1 MYSSCKWKMEVEQT
15 QLMNEHRRATTTTCQ
30 HMMYFH
36 SSAARMVAPAV
47 IGGSGLS
54 SLSEPLIP
62 KNDETLPEQ
71 EEEEAPI
78 PLSSIGVIIGAVLLG
93 AAG

>member
-1 MYSSCKWKMEVEQT
+1 
-15 QLMNEHRRATTTTCQ
+15 
-30 HMMYFH
+30 MMYFH

-78 PLSSIGVIIGAVLLG
+78 PLSSIGVIIGLYLYVDISFVLICSCIFDSCMCL
-93 AAG
+93 

>member
-1 MYSSCKWKMEVEQT
+1 MI
-15 QLMNEHRRATTTTCQ
+15 
-30 HMMYFH
+30 
-36 SSAARMVAPAV
+36 APAV
-47 IGGSGLS
+47 VKGSGMG

-62 KNDETLPEQ
+62 KGNGEEQ
-71 EEEEAPI
+71 QEGAEEEEAPI

>member
-1 MYSSCKWKMEVEQT
+1 
-15 QLMNEHRRATTTTCQ
+15 
-30 HMMYFH
+30 MYFH
-36 SSAARMVAPAV
+36 SYAAKMVAPAI
-47 IGGSGLS
+47 IGSSGLG

-62 KNDETLPEQ
+62 KNEEAREEEQ
-71 EEEEAPI
+71 EQEGEAPL

>member
-1 MYSSCKWKMEVEQT
+1 
-15 QLMNEHRRATTTTCQ
+15 
-30 HMMYFH
+30 
-36 SSAARMVAPAV
+36 MVAPAV
-47 IGGSGLS
+47 IGGSGLG